1 MPTRIAGH
9 ARNRALKHSHR
20 DLYRNTLGPLS
31 HCLSYSHSLL
41 HRCVRI
47 PAVCEH
53 TGRFFGK
60 MIAAS
65 FGHYIPQLRASN
77 APVLYQAMPMT
88 LLANTATLLQA
99 KLSTRVSL
107 ASPTARSHILC
118 WFHRR
123 TVKGRRGG
131 ARWLTGPPTRGRAA
145 PPGGG
150 WGEVSPPQASS
161 SDAFAAARR
170 C

>member
-1 MPTRIAGH
+1 M
-9 ARNRALKHSHR
+9 
-20 DLYRNTLGPLS
+20 
-31 HCLSYSHSLL
+31 
-41 HRCVRI
+41 
-47 PAVCEH
+47 H
-53 TGRFFGK
+53 TGRFFEK

-65 FGHYIPQLRASN
+65 FGHYIPQLGAI
-77 APVLYQAMPMT
+77 APVFYQAMPKT

-131 ARWLTGPPTRGRAA
+131 ARWLTGHPTGGRAA
-145 PPGGG
+145 PSGGG

-161 SDAFAAARR
+161 SDALAAARR
-170 C
+170 CCRLRLPTFPYFSTPSFRSRGAPAGLLVKCGLYTGADMVL